1 MVVLRLG
8 LSEIMGAVLILVIS
22 VVFGVALLT
31 LFINYTHYS
40 LQALYNGPLSPH
52 CQFSVIGYAI
62 NKTTSGYVVAL
73 GLYNYGN
80 APCIIEG
87 ALVVNATTGNV
98 ITVVTYS
105 NPIKFNGFTIIK
117 LNVGSIKPPFIV
129 RLYSRDGYVGGGLVG

>member
-31 LFINYTHYS
+31 LFINYMHYS
-40 LQALYNGPLSPH
+40 LQALYNGPLSIH

>member
-40 LQALYNGPLSPH
+40 LQALYNGPLSTH

-117 LNVGSIKPPFIV
+117 LNVSSIKPPFIV

>member
-31 LFINYTHYS
+31 LFINYMHYS
-40 LQALYNGPLSPH
+40 LQALYNGPLSTH

-87 ALVVNATTGNV
+87 ALVVNATSGNV

-105 NPIKFNGFTIIK
+105 NPIKFNGFAIIK